1 MDKLNV
7 TFDDRYGGKIIS
19 WLRACL
25 RGCEATGRVPH
36 KPTWAVRGPHGRWR
50 PDPRALAAAYGP
62 IAAGEPATKADMDHD
77 QKWIEL
83 EKIHPAGDGTHFV
96 ECYFCNGTGRCSWIR
111 TIARI
116 PRWIVKGVRFWR
128 QNADRAEV
136 FGPNTTRRERW
147 VYVFKVAF
155 LADLGL
161 WRP

>member
-7 TFDDRYGGKIIS
+7 TFDDRYGGKVIS

-25 RGCEATGRVPH
+25 CGCEATGYVPH
-36 KPTWAVRGPHGRWR
+36 KPAWAVRGPKGWR
-50 PDPRALAAAYGP
+50 PDPDKLRAVYGP
-62 IAAGEPATKADMDHD
+62 IAKGEPATKAEMHYDSEWLRLETINKAHD
-77 QKWIEL
+77 
-83 EKIHPAGDGTHFV
+83 GYHFV
-96 ECYFCNGTGRCSWIR
+96 PCYFCGGSGRCTWIR
-111 TIARI
+111 TIGRI
-116 PRWIVKGVRFWR
+116 PRWIVKGVRFWW

-147 VYVFKVAF
+147 VFVFKVAF